1 MADINIPGVTDKY
14 KTNDLVAALVAE
26 ARLPLTREETKLET
40 YKSEQES
47 WRTVNKN
54 MSALRESVRSLYSFD
69 NPFNQKI
76 ASSTEENAITADPG
90 RDANLESFKIEVLTV
105 ASADRFLSS
114 EINKEDLVPEGKYT
128 YIVGD
133 KTISFNWKGGKLADF
148 ATALNRR
155 STNVLK
161 ASIIGVS
168 KNSQSLLIESLITG
182 EENALEFQ
190 DSALDYALNT
200 KMIQKIKNVES
211 DFSVKKTDL
220 RSVSNLNANPVSVLN
235 NVISVPPNTGFE
247 LPIPSSILQDK
258 DNIIS
263 FVLQNNLTESSE
275 QINTEPEI
283 PSSGYIQFKDITLS
297 NIDIDS
303 GLTASA
309 PSLPIVPVVD
319 DATVFIKTSSGKEIP
334 LQDMGEP
341 DSETKYSFKVS
352 DYDSLSSIVIRNR
365 NTGKALQISELD
377 AINIKKTKGFEP
389 VNPVDIAQD
398 ARLKYQG
405 ISMTRPTNKIDD
417 IVPNVTLNIQNTTS
431 KPATIPINPDTE
443 SAKEA
448 IITFVGKYNQL
459 IAEINI
465 LTQTKPEIIS
475 ELEYFTDE
483 EQEKA
488 QERLG
493 MFQSDFSLTSS
504 KTALNR
510 IVTNV
515 YKTDENVTVTM
526 LSQIGI
532 SSKASSSSSGVN
544 QSQLRGYLEINEKDL
559 DKALKENMV
568 DIKNL
573 FGYDT
578 DEDKIIDNGIAFLME
593 KNLQSYVQIGGIL
606 ANKTSALDTRIK
618 SSESTIQKLETQ
630 VANKESE
637 LKRKY
642 GNMESTL
649 SNLESQSN
657 SISNF
662 NKRSSD

>member
-26 ARLPLTREETKLET
+26 ARLPLTREEEKLET

-76 ASSTEENAITADPG
+76 SSSTEENAITADPG
-90 RDANLESFKIEVLTV
+90 RDANLESFKIEVLNI
-105 ASADRFLSS
+105 ASADRFLSA

-128 YIVGD
+128 YIVGE
-133 KTISFNWKGGKLADF
+133 KTISFNWKGGKLSDF
-148 ATALNRR
+148 ASALNRR

-168 KNSQSLLIESLITG
+168 KDSQSLLIESLITG

-190 DSALDYALNT
+190 DNALDYALDT
-200 KMIQKIKNVES
+200 KMIQKIKNIES
-211 DFSVKKTDL
+211 DFSVRKTDL
-220 RSVSNLNANPVSVLN
+220 RSLSDMNSTPVSVLN

-247 LPIPSSILQDK
+247 LPIPSSILQDE
-258 DNIIS
+258 NNTIS
-263 FVLQNNLTESSE
+263 FVLRNNLTASSE

-303 GLTASA
+303 GLTAST
-309 PSLPIVPVVD
+309 PSLPVVPVVD
-319 DATVFIKTSSGKEIP
+319 DTTIFVKTTSGKEIP
-334 LQDMGEP
+334 LQDMGDPET
-341 DSETKYSFKVS
+341 ETKYSFKVS
-352 DYDSLSSIVIRNR
+352 DYDSLSAIVIRNR
-365 NTGKALQISELD
+365 NTGKSLQISELD
-377 AINIKKTKGFEP
+377 AVNVKKTKGFEP
-389 VNPVDIAQD
+389 VNPVDTAQD
-398 ARLKYQG
+398 ARIKYQG

-417 IVPNVTLNIQNTTS
+417 IVPNVTLNIHDKTT
-431 KPATIPINPDTE
+431 KPATITIDPDTE

-465 LTQTKPEIIS
+465 LTQTKPEIIT
-475 ELEYFTDE
+475 ELEYFTDD

-493 MFQSDFSLTSS
+493 MFQSEFSLTSS

-515 YKTDENVTVTM
+515 YKTDENANITM

-532 SSKASSSSSGVN
+532 SSKASSGGSGVN

-559 DKALKENMV
+559 DKALKDNMV

-578 DEDKIIDNGIAFLME
+578 DEDKIIDNGIALLMD
-593 KNLQSYVQIGGIL
+593 KNLQSYVQIGGII

-618 SSESTIQKLETQ
+618 TSETTIQKLETQ

-662 NKRSSD
+662 NKSSSD

>member
-431 KPATIPINPDTE
+431 KPATITINPDTE